1 MADFFSNFF
10 INLQATTWPEFVA
23 VVLGIASV
31 WYARKESTLVYPTG
45 IVSVLIYVYICFNA
59 RLYADAGINFFY
71 FITSV
76 YGWYNWTRKINV
88 DDVLHISTNSRLQQ
102 AAAIAFT
109 FIFYWLII
117 GLIWLFNRD
126 DTAYMQSWVP
136 WIDSF
141 TTAIF
146 LVAMVLMARKKIEN
160 WVYWIAGNIVSI
172 PMYYMKGL
180 VFTSF
185 QYMVFLILAI
195 LAFIE
200 WRKRLHTQKGET
212 C

>member
-1 MADFFSNFF
+1 MSDFWITFLT
-10 INLQATTWPEFVA
+10 NLQDTTWFEFVA
-23 VVLGIASV
+23 VVLGIVSV
-31 WYARKESTLVYPTG
+31 WFARKENILVYPSG

-71 FITSV
+71 FVTSV

-88 DDVLHISTNSRLQQ
+88 SEVLHISSNTRLQQ
-102 AAAIAFT
+102 FWSIAFT
-109 FIFYWLII
+109 FVSYWLII
-117 GLIWLFNRD
+117 GLIWLFNHD
-126 DTAYMQSWVP
+126 DKVYMQSWVP

-160 WVYWIAGNIVSI
+160 WIYWIIGNIVSI
-172 PMYYMKGL
+172 PMYFMKGL

-185 QYMVFLILAI
+185 QYLVFLVLAI
-195 LAFIE
+195 LAFME
-200 WRKRLHTQKGET
+200 WRNRLSLQKKGA

>member
-1 MADFFSNFF
+1 MSDFWITFLT
-10 INLQATTWPEFVA
+10 NLQDTTWFEFVA
-23 VVLGIASV
+23 VILGISSV
-31 WYARKESTLVYPTG
+31 WFARKENILVYPSG

-71 FITSV
+71 FVTSV

-88 DDVLHISTNSRLQQ
+88 NEVLHISSNTRLQQ
-102 AAAIAFT
+102 FWSIAFT
-109 FIFYWLII
+109 FVSYWLII
-117 GLIWLFNRD
+117 GLIWLFNHD
-126 DTAYMQSWVP
+126 DKVYMQSWVP

-160 WVYWIAGNIVSI
+160 WIYWIIGNIVSI
-172 PMYYMKGL
+172 PMYFMKGL

-185 QYMVFLILAI
+185 QYIVFLVLAI

-200 WRKRLHTQKGET
+200 WRNRLSAQKKGT

>member
-1 MADFFSNFF
+1 MADFYTNFL
-10 INLQATTWPEFVA
+10 INLQSTTWPEFVA

-31 WYARKESTLVYPTG
+31 WYARKESILVYPTG

-71 FITSV
+71 FVTSV

-88 DDVLHISTNSRLQQ
+88 DEVLHISKNTRLQQ
-102 AAAIAFT
+102 SGAIAFA
-109 FIFYWLII
+109 FLSYWLII
-117 GLIWLFNRD
+117 GLIWLFNHD
-126 DTAYMQSWVP
+126 DKVYMQSWVP

-146 LVAMVLMARKKIEN
+146 LIAMVLMARKKIEN

-185 QYMVFLILAI
+185 QYLVFLILAI

-200 WRKRLHTQKGET
+200 WRKRLNAQKEKA